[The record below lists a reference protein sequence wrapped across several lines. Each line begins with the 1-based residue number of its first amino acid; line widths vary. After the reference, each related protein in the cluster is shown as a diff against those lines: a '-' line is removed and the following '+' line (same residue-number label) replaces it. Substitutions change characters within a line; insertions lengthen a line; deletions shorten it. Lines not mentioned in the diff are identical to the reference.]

1 MQKGISLQHKYQDPV
16 SMSSSQ
22 ILRPKMLGI
31 PALAQP
37 SPFVGA
43 EKSQENESS
52 ISTSTSIYISIY
64 LSISIPLPDEIPVP
78 R

>member
-52 ISTSTSIYISIY
+52 ISTSIYISIY

>member
-1 MQKGISLQHKYQDPV
+1 MQKGISLQHKDQDPV
-16 SMSSSQ
+16 ATSSSQ

-37 SPFVGA
+37 LRFISA
-43 EKSQENESS
+43 EKFQENEDS
-52 ISTSTSIYISIY
+52 ISTSIYMSVY
-64 LSISIPLPDEIPVP
+64 LSISIPLPDEIPVS